1 MSVFFF
7 MVSDKGGSE
16 EKKMTPNFLP
26 LVSALIFGD
35 SQRVAKKRIF
45 HQFLFFGLVFRKLA
59 YDWLKNEFC
68 NQRGIFRTCT
78 KVFLRMRAG

>member
-1 MSVFFF
+1 MSVFFLWL
-7 MVSDKGGSE
+7 VTKAAQKK
-16 EKKMTPNFLP
+16 KKMTPNFLP

-45 HQFLFFGLVFRKLA
+45 HQFLFFGLVFGKLA

-68 NQRGIFRTCT
+68 NQRGIFRACT
-78 KVFLRMRAG
+78 KAFLRMRAG